1 MLETASQEIRRAAEA
16 AEAQQRRARRLTAL
30 VAALDDLLFELEELN
45 VRGVGGGPDACR
57 RLAAALSGEAMRQ
70 PELPARP
77 EPVAGLLERVYE
89 AQDAALLRR
98 RRLGWGLDEPAP
110 RR

>member
-45 VRGVGGGPDACR
+45 VRGVVGVPDACR
-57 RLAAALSGEAMRQ
+57 RLAAELIGEAMRQ
-70 PELPARP
+70 PELPALP
-77 EPVAGLLERVYE
+77 ETVAGLMERVYE